1 MKIRNIVILMSCT
14 CITVPVFAQDA
25 TITSETVAVDKK
37 DDSIIVTGSS
47 IKRKPTDSSVP
58 LQIFTIA
65 ELQRESVSSPEQF
78 VALLASNGNGADNLA
93 ANSDITSGAQRGT
106 NGVSSANLRNQGSG
120 ATLILLN
127 GRRVAS
133 HGLGGGAVDVNQIP
147 FNALERIEVLKDG
160 ASAIY
165 GTDAIGG
172 VINFITK
179 KNFTGL
185 GATGFIDKTQ
195 QGGGDIY
202 KGSIT
207 AGMGDLDNDGFNI
220 MVAGSYSENKTLRG
234 IQRDFVTTNLPNAGL
249 SADTRGTPFATIIAV
264 GTTTLN
270 PTATLLTA
278 ANAPFVPGS
287 TTIRGTGGLNVLD
300 IPGGAGCSSV
310 AGMFAYDDVLWGAPA
325 NAYACAY
332 ETGKPAV
339 LQQPLQTLSFLARGV
354 ARFGDHEISAEY
366 MRSDSDAAK
375 SFSEVQISN
384 NGSSQQLRFPRTA
397 ANAAVYDRIV
407 GQIQAAFPTF
417 TPAAG
422 FPAIAYR
429 WRCLECGPRTIETS
443 TKASRA
449 YLSAEGPLFG
459 GWEYRTGASYAVSSS
474 TSRLGDGYYYR
485 GTTATGAND
494 PNAPTAAGAT
504 NAGLIGLLNSGQ
516 INVFLRP
523 GETQSAAALAAIQ
536 SVSAKG
542 VVLYGGKF
550 SVTQIDGS
558 ASGPLFELPGGM
570 AKAAVG
576 VDYRRE
582 SYKFNGDARAAA
594 ARPTILAAP
603 FDDAFALDSRSR
615 TIKAAY
621 AEVLL
626 PVFTGFEINAAVRR
640 DEYTGFGAT
649 TNPKVSFRFAPIPQ
663 IAFRGSYNTGFRVPS
678 FNQIFNGTL
687 ISPLPGADLADPQ
700 NCVGGRPIAGNP
712 ACAAINPDV
721 LSGGNLN
728 VGPETAK
735 QFGLGVVFQPV
746 RNFSAT
752 VDWWKI
758 NRDNAI
764 TTLSVR
770 ELVDNFSI
778 FQDRFI
784 RNGAGALIQIDQRV
798 VNAGK
803 SFTQGIDVALRG
815 ATDIGGG
822 RLGFGL
828 DGTYL
833 LVKKS
838 QLVPSAPI
846 SASEIGVFTFSGDL
860 GLKWKHN
867 AYVTYGISDFDFSLS
882 QIFRLGYKNNAIGQV
897 GSGAI
902 TRPDVVEN
910 VKDYVTYNLSATYTG
925 IKGFRLTAGV
935 KNVFNTD
942 PPFAITYDT
951 DTGAGSSWE
960 PRVADPRGR
969 SFTLLAE
976 FKF

>member
-1 MKIRNIVILMSCT
+1 MKIRNIVLLMSCT

-25 TITSETVAVDKK
+25 TITSDTTATVEK
-37 DDSIIVTGSS
+37 DDAIVVTGSS
-47 IKRKPTDSSVP
+47 IKRRPTDSAVP

-147 FNALERIEVLKDG
+147 FSALERIEVLKDG

-179 KNFTGL
+179 KNFEGF
-185 GATGFIDKTQ
+185 GASGFIDKTQ
-195 QGGGDIY
+195 HKGGDIY

-207 AGMGDLDNDGFNI
+207 AGIGNLDNDGFNI
-220 MVAGSYSENKTLRG
+220 MVAGAYSENKTLRG
-234 IQRDFVTTNLPNAGL
+234 SQRDFVTTNLPSFGL
-249 SADTRGTPFATIIAV
+249 SADTRGTPFATVFTAN
-264 GTTTLN
+264 GTF
-270 PTATLLTA
+270 LTA
-278 ANAPFVPGS
+278 GNAPLIPGS
-287 TTIRGTGGLNVLD
+287 ATARFTAINALD
-300 IPGGAGCSSV
+300 LPGGAGCSSV
-310 AGMFAYDDVLWGAPA
+310 AGQFAYDEVLWGSPGSAF
-325 NAYACAY
+325 ACAY

-339 LQQPLQTLSFLARGV
+339 LQQPLQTLTFYARGV
-354 ARFGDHEISAEY
+354 ARWGDHEISAEY
-366 MRSDSDAAK
+366 TRTESDAAK

-384 NGSSQQLRFPRTA
+384 NTSSQQLRYPSTGA
-397 ANAAVYDRIV
+397 AYARITSA
-407 GQIQAAFPTF
+407 IQAAFPTA
-417 TPAAG
+417 TLAAG
-422 FPAIAYR
+422 APIAYR
-429 WRCLECGPRTIETS
+429 WRCLECGPRTIETN
-443 TKASRA
+443 TKASRIF
-449 YLSAEGPLFG
+449 LNVEGPLFA
-459 GWEYRTGASYAVSSS
+459 GWEYRTGTSYSVSSS
-474 TSRLGDGYYYR
+474 NSRLGDGYYYR
-485 GTTATGAND
+485 GTLANGTND
-494 PNAPTAAGAT
+494 TLAPSAAGAT
-504 NAGLIGLLNSGQ
+504 TAGIIGLLNSGQ

-523 GETQSAAALAAIQ
+523 GETQTASALAALQ

-542 VVLYGGKF
+542 VVLYGGRF
-550 SVTQIDGS
+550 SVTEAD
-558 ASGPLFELPGGM
+558 AAVSGPLFELPGGM
-570 AKAAVG
+570 AKAAIG
-576 VDYRRE
+576 LDYRRE

-603 FDDAFALDSRSR
+603 FDDAFALDPRSR

-626 PVFTGFEINAAVRR
+626 PVFTGFEVNAAIRR

-687 ISPLPGADLADPQ
+687 ISPLPGADLADPR
-700 NCVGGRPIAGNP
+700 NCPGGRPIAGNA

-752 VDWWKI
+752 IDWWKI
-758 NRDNAI
+758 DRDNAI

-770 ELVDNFSI
+770 ELVDNFTI
-778 FQDRFI
+778 FEDRFI
-784 RNGAGALIQIDQRV
+784 RNGSGALIQIDQRV

-803 SFTQGIDVALRG
+803 SFTQGVDLALRG
-815 ATDIGGG
+815 NFDLAGG
-822 RLGFGL
+822 RLGVGL

-833 LVKKS
+833 LEKKS

-867 AYVTYGISDFDFSLS
+867 AYVTYGIGSFDFSLS

-910 VKDYVTYNLSATYTG
+910 VKNYVTYNLSAAYTG
-925 IKGFRLTAGV
+925 IKGFRLTAGI
-935 KNVFNTD
+935 KNLFDTD
-942 PPFAITYDT
+942 PPFAVTYDT